1 LSVHGGR
8 KGGKGK
14 EMATALIYQPRNVR
28 VRTLHDPTT
37 ICLEEYI
44 YLYHHGGDNVS
55 EDNFLKPLAV
65 EVDAVHVKFAGR
77 LYHTVT
83 LVL

>member
-1 LSVHGGR
+1 MVE
-8 KGGKGK
+8 GKAAR
-14 EMATALIYQPRNVR
+14 ESRWLPPSYVR
-28 VRTLHDPTT
+28 VQTLHDPTT